1 MAIEMRGPLSEAV
14 WGLLQ
19 GTDEPEAGV
28 NVVEDP
34 LGDDD
39 FHLALFLSYELH
51 YRGIEGI
58 DDSLE
63 WNPSLLAFRQSLELT
78 FEVALRKRFEL
89 VPTCEPIDVQLA
101 RLIAEDEGQSLSSF
115 LARQGTLPMYREFL
129 MHRSVYHLREADP
142 HSFAI
147 PRLRGRA
154 KAAMVEIQHDEYG
167 GGSAEWMH
175 SALFASCMEGLGL
188 DTSEGAFLDRVPGVT
203 LATMNLMSMF
213 GLHRRL
219 RGALVGH
226 LAAFELTS
234 CIPNR
239 RYGDGLRRLGFDAD
253 VTRYFD
259 EHVEADAA
267 HGAIAATD
275 LAGGLLAD
283 EPALDV
289 DVMFGASSLLGL
301 DGRVADSM
309 IGSWQRGESSL
320 FGTDR
325 VPRPLGVD

>member
-1 MAIEMRGPLSEAV
+1 
-14 WGLLQ
+14 
-19 GTDEPEAGV
+19 
-28 NVVEDP
+28 
-34 LGDDD
+34 
-39 FHLALFLSYELH
+39 
-51 YRGIEGI
+51 
-58 DDSLE
+58 
-63 WNPSLLAFRQSLELT
+63 
-78 FEVALRKRFEL
+78 
-89 VPTCEPIDVQLA
+89 
-101 RLIAEDEGQSLSSF
+101 
-115 LARQGTLPMYREFL
+115 
-129 MHRSVYHLREADP
+129 
-142 HSFAI
+142 
-147 PRLRGRA
+147 
-154 KAAMVEIQHDEYG
+154 
-167 GGSAEWMH
+167 MH
-175 SALFASCMEGLGL
+175 SALFASCMEALGL
-188 DTSEGAFLDRVPGVT
+188 DPSEGSYVDRAPGVT

-219 RGALVGH
+219 LGALLGH